1 VNAPARLP
9 SAAPRGGFRTPIVR
23 LYQNLIVP
31 IQGTLADGMVAD
43 LQEQVAERVMSDD
56 AKGLII
62 DVSAVDV
69 MDSYVTRIVRDLALT
84 ARLMGVRTVL
94 SGVQVNVAITMIEM
108 GMELSGVK
116 TTLNLERALEHLAEL
131 EESTA
136 TFEAGSNARDE

>member
-1 VNAPARLP
+1 MRSERTASTAPGA
-9 SAAPRGGFRTPIVR
+9 FRTPIVR
-23 LYQNLIVP
+23 LYHNLIVP
-31 IQGTLADGMVAD
+31 IQGSLADDMVSD
-43 LQEQVAERVMSDD
+43 LQEQVARRVVTDG

-62 DVSAVDV
+62 DVSAVDI

-116 TTLNLERALEHLAEL
+116 TTLNLERALEHLTEL
-131 EESTA
+131 DEADGQTSA
-136 TFEAGSNARDE
+136 TETDE

>member
-1 VNAPARLP
+1 MRAAASRPSGAPG
-9 SAAPRGGFRTPIVR
+9 SSFRTPIVR
-23 LYQNLIVP
+23 LYRNLIVP

-43 LQEQVAERVMSDD
+43 LQEQVAERVVADN

-131 EESTA
+131 ESAA
-136 TFEAGSNARDE
+136 TFEADSNVEDE

>member
-1 VNAPARLP
+1 MPSSRSV
-9 SAAPRGGFRTPIVR
+9 SAAPGGGFRTPIVR

-31 IQGTLADGMVAD
+31 IQGSLADDMVTD
-43 LQEQVAERVMSDD
+43 LQEQVARRVVTDD

-62 DVSAVDV
+62 DVSAVDI

-116 TTLNLERALEHLAEL
+116 TTLNLERALEYLSELADAEGI
-131 EESTA
+131 ETTQES
-136 TFEAGSNARDE
+136 DD